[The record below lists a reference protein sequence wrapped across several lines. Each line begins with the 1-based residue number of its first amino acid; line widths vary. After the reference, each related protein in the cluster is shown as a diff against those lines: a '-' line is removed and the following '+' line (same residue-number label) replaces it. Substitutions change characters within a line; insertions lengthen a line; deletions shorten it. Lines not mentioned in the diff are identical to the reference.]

1 MVDLANHAAAA
12 GHEVTVVAGQKVDEA
27 LLRNEL
33 SDAVR
38 VDYIVEAG
46 GRGGRYLA
54 ALPWLWRHHRW
65 LARTDIVHCHMTF
78 AAVLGSIIHLA
89 KRRRRR
95 PVVVETY
102 HAVGMP
108 IPTLLRWLHSRLATR
123 RDALVLM
130 AEDAFWK
137 RFVGRHREILTA
149 TIPNGVAFTA
159 KRDIPAEERIAYR
172 RKVGIPDGARLVVG
186 TIGRLEPARQPWLYP
201 PIFAEIAR
209 QLGPDVHFIIGGE
222 GRERARTE
230 AAIAE
235 QGLEG
240 RVHLP
245 GLVRDVSL
253 AFSAMD
259 LYVTMN
265 VGAVTGVAAL
275 EAAAFGL
282 PVLAV
287 QLLDDYQG
295 GDGDWIWSS
304 RDPGSVSSRA
314 VGLLRDPAARLA
326 LVQTQQAYANTHHS
340 VEGMARAYDSL
351 YQAALVRTEAGRI
364 PTDPSDTN

>member
-65 LARTDIVHCHMTF
+65 LARADIVHCHMTF

-314 VGLLRDPAARLA
+314 VGLLRDPAARVA

-364 PTDPSDTN
+364 PTGPSDTN